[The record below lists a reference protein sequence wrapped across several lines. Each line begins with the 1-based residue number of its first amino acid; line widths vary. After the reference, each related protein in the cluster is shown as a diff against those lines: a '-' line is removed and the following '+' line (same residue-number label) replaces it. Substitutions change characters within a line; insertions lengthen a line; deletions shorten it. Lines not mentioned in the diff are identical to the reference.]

1 VKHDGLNTEEIGTM
15 VTTSPALNGITRE
28 DAWALVTEY
37 VKGESLRR
45 HMLAVEAAMRAYAR
59 HWGEDE
65 ELWGV
70 TGLIHDFD
78 YEIHPDADRHPQ
90 AGAPI
95 LRERGYPEVVIR
107 AILSHADYLDVPR
120 ESRMEK
126 ALYAVDELTGFIAAV
141 ALVRP
146 TKAVADVTAQSVRKR
161 MKDKAFARAVSRED
175 MLHGAADLGVDFDE
189 HVAFVARAMTGVADR
204 LGLAGVPAAQA

>member
-1 VKHDGLNTEEIGTM
+1 MG
-15 VTTSPALNGITRE
+15 TTSPALNGITRA

-78 YEIHPDADRHPQ
+78 YEIHPDADRHPHH
-90 AGAPI
+90 GSPI
-95 LRERGYPEVVIR
+95 LRARGYPEVVIR
-107 AILSHADYLDVPR
+107 ALLSHADYLDVPR
-120 ESRMEK
+120 TSRMEK
-126 ALYAVDELTGFIAAV
+126 TLYAVDELTGFITAV

-161 MKDKAFARAVSRED
+161 MKDKAFARAVNRED
-175 MLHGAADLGVDFDE
+175 LLRGAADLGVDFDE
-189 HVAFVARAMTGVADR
+189 HVAFVVRAMTGIAGQ
-204 LGLAGVPAAQA
+204 LGLAGVPAAQP

>member
-1 VKHDGLNTEEIGTM
+1 M
-15 VTTSPALNGITRE
+15 AAMSPALDGVNRD

-59 HWGEDE
+59 EWGEDE

-70 TGLIHDFD
+70 TGLVHDFD
-78 YEIHPDADRHPQ
+78 YEIHPDADRHPHH
-90 AGAPI
+90 GSPI

-107 AILSHADYLDVPR
+107 AIQSHADYLDVPR
-120 ESRMEK
+120 ASRMEK
-126 ALYAVDELTGFIAAV
+126 TLYAVDELTGFIGAV

-146 TKAVADVTAQSVRKR
+146 SKAVADVDARSVRKR

-175 MLHGAADLGVDFDE
+175 MLHGAEELGVDFDQ
-189 HVAFVARAMTGVADR
+189 HVEFVARAMTGVADQ
-204 LGLAGVPAAQA
+204 LGLAGVPTPAQA

>member
-1 VKHDGLNTEEIGTM
+1 MG
-15 VTTSPALNGITRE
+15 TTSPALNGITRA

-78 YEIHPDADRHPQ
+78 YEIHPDADRHPHH
-90 AGAPI
+90 GSPI
-95 LRERGYPEVVIR
+95 LRARGYPEVVIR
-107 AILSHADYLDVPR
+107 ALLSHADYLDVPR
-120 ESRMEK
+120 TSRMEK
-126 ALYAVDELTGFIAAV
+126 TLYAVDELTGFITAV

-161 MKDKAFARAVSRED
+161 MKDKAFARAVNRED
-175 MLHGAADLGVDFDE
+175 LLRGAADLGVDFDE
-189 HVAFVARAMTGVADR
+189 HVAFVVRAMTGIADQ
-204 LGLAGVPAAQA
+204 LGLAGVPAAQP

>member
-1 VKHDGLNTEEIGTM
+1 M
-15 VTTSPALNGITRE
+15 AATSPALNGITRD
-28 DAWALVTEY
+28 DAWALVTEFI
-37 VKGESLRR
+37 KGESLRR

-59 HWGEDE
+59 EWGEDE

-70 TGLIHDFD
+70 TGLVHDFD
-78 YEIHPDADRHPQ
+78 YEIHPDLDRHPHH
-90 AGAPI
+90 GSPI

-107 AILSHADYLDVPR
+107 AIQSHADFLDVPR

-126 ALYAVDELTGFIAAV
+126 TLYAVDELSGFIGAV

-146 TKAVADVTAQSVRKR
+146 SKAVADVDARSVRKR

-175 MLHGAADLGVDFDE
+175 MLHGAEALGVDFDQ
-189 HVAFVARAMTGVADR
+189 HVEFVARAMAGIADQ
-204 LGLAGVPAAQA
+204 LGLAGVPAPAQA

>member
-1 VKHDGLNTEEIGTM
+1 MG
-15 VTTSPALNGITRE
+15 TTSPALNGITRA

-78 YEIHPDADRHPQ
+78 YEIHPDADRHPHH
-90 AGAPI
+90 GSPI
-95 LRERGYPEVVIR
+95 LRARGYPEVVIR
-107 AILSHADYLDVPR
+107 ALLSHADYLDVPR
-120 ESRMEK
+120 ASRMEK
-126 ALYAVDELTGFIAAV
+126 TLYAVDELTGFITAV

-175 MLHGAADLGVDFDE
+175 LLRGAADLGVDFDE
-189 HVAFVARAMTGVADR
+189 HVAFVVRAMTGIADQ
-204 LGLAGVPAAQA
+204 LGLAGVPAAQP

>member
-1 VKHDGLNTEEIGTM
+1 MGEN
-15 VTTSPALNGITRE
+15 SPALNGITR
-28 DAWALVTEY
+28 DDTWALVTEY

-45 HMLAVEAAMRAYAR
+45 HMLAVEVAMRAYAR

-70 TGLIHDFD
+70 TGLVHDFD
-78 YEIHPDADRHPQ
+78 YEIHPDADSHPHK
-90 AGAPI
+90 GSPI
-95 LRERGYPEVVIR
+95 LRERGFPEVVIR

-126 ALYAVDELTGFIAAV
+126 TLYAVDELTGFISAV

-146 TKAVADVTAQSVRKR
+146 SKAVADVDARSVRKR

-175 MLHGAADLGVDFDE
+175 MLHGAEALGVDFDE
-189 HVAFVARAMTGVADR
+189 HIEFVARAMTGVADR
-204 LGLAGVPAAQA
+204 LGLAGVPVAQP

>member
-1 VKHDGLNTEEIGTM
+1 MG
-15 VTTSPALNGITRE
+15 TTSPALNGITRA

-78 YEIHPDADRHPQ
+78 YEIHPDADRHPHH
-90 AGAPI
+90 GSPI
-95 LRERGYPEVVIR
+95 LRARGYPEVVIR
-107 AILSHADYLDVPR
+107 ALLSHADYLDVPR
-120 ESRMEK
+120 TSRMEK
-126 ALYAVDELTGFIAAV
+126 TLYAVDELTGFITAV

-161 MKDKAFARAVSRED
+161 MKDKAFARAVNRED
-175 MLHGAADLGVDFDE
+175 LLRGAADLGVDFDE
-189 HVAFVARAMTGVADR
+189 HVTFVVRAMTGIAGQ
-204 LGLAGVPAAQA
+204 LGLAGVPAAQP